1 MVEVS
6 FKILL
11 DQNIPLATADW
22 LRLQKPAWSIQHVKE
37 LGFSGR
43 SDEFLYQWA
52 QREGAI
58 VITYDEDFADAR
70 YYPLGQHHG
79 VIRLRVWPTT
89 TEKTIEALQ
98 RLLWQ
103 LPPKEWHNSLIIIDN
118 QKIRVRRL

>member
-1 MVEVS
+1 MAEAPL
-6 FKILL
+6 KILL

-22 LRLQKPAWSIQHVKE
+22 LRLQKLAWSIQHVKE
-37 LGFSGR
+37 LGLAGR

-103 LPPKEWHNSLIIIDN
+103 LPPKEWHNRLIIIDN